1 MWWGGAGKVNIK
13 NLPGLMGDGGG
24 EGGSGVEP
32 CYSKI
37 TTVIASN
44 KRVRWCSRLAVKQ
57 LSPDRK
63 TVLVTK

>member
-1 MWWGGAGKVNIK
+1 
-13 NLPGLMGDGGG
+13 MGGGG

-57 LSPDRK
+57 LSPDRN
-63 TVLVTK
+63 TVLVTKLKTATAKLKRIAGDGL